1 MRTPRRR
8 AREFALQAMYQY
20 WANPG
25 QSVTTLMDNIK
36 STDTFVLAVTD
47 KKPRVDEVFF
57 DQLLKGCYIEEKN
70 YESILSPHLDRP
82 WSEVS
87 WVEKAALVLAAYEL
101 SHFQETPAAV
111 IINEAVELVKI
122 YGKNESYRFING
134 VLDQLLS
141 HVRPNE
147 AR

>member
-1 MRTPRRR
+1 M
-8 AREFALQAMYQY
+8 
-20 WANPG
+20 
-25 QSVTTLMDNIK
+25 
-36 STDTFVLAVTD
+36 
-47 KKPRVDEVFF
+47 
-57 DQLLKGCYIEEKN
+57 
-70 YESILSPHLDRP
+70 
-82 WSEVS
+82 
-87 WVEKAALVLAAYEL
+87 LAAYEL

-134 VLDQLLS
+134 VLDQLLF